1 MLAKRIICCLDVDRG
16 RVVKGIRFAD
26 LRDAGDPVELAAR
39 YNREGADE
47 LTFLDI
53 SASHEGR
60 QTMLEVAARTAE
72 EVFIPFTVGGG
83 IRTVEDFRNV
93 LKTGADKVA
102 VTTAAI
108 QNPDLIREA
117 AERFG
122 SQCVVLSMDVKRIGA
137 EEPASRK
144 PRAGSRLLDSSTPR
158 ISPPRWECYTHG
170 GRTPT
175 GVDALDWAKRAE
187 ELGAGEFLLNSIDAD
202 GTMAGYDVE
211 LCRTIADAVSVPV
224 IASGGAGT
232 PEHIHAALTE
242 GRAEAA
248 LVASITHFSMHA
260 IAAIKSYLRQRGV
273 PVRPT
278 PFMA

>member
-1 MLAKRIICCLDVDRG
+1 MLAKRIITCLDVDRG
-16 RVVKGIRFAD
+16 RVVKGIKFAD

-53 SASHEGR
+53 TASHEGR

-108 QNPDLIREA
+108 QHPDLIREA

-122 SQCVVLSMDVKRIGA
+122 SQCVVLSMDVKRVQLTPGA
-137 EEPASRK
+137 PK
-144 PRAGSRLLDSSTPR
+144 
-158 ISPPRWECYTHG
+158 WECYLHG

-175 GVDALDWAKRAE
+175 GVDALEWAKRTE
-187 ELGAGEFLLNSIDAD
+187 KLGAGEFLLNSMDAD

-248 LVASITHFSMHA
+248 LIASITHFSMHA
-260 IAAIKSYLRQRGV
+260 IAEIKSYLKQRGV

-278 PFMA
+278 PFMS

>member
-83 IRTVEDFRNV
+83 IRAVEDFRNV

-108 QNPDLIREA
+108 QHPDLIREA

-122 SQCVVLSMDVKRIGA
+122 SQCVVLSMDVKRVQPTSGG
-137 EEPASRK
+137 PK
-144 PRAGSRLLDSSTPR
+144 
-158 ISPPRWECYTHG
+158 WECYTHG

-187 ELGAGEFLLNSIDAD
+187 ELGAGEFLLNSMDAD

-248 LVASITHFSMHA
+248 LIATITHFSMHA
-260 IAAIKSYLRQRGV
+260 IAEIKNYLRQRGV

>member
-1 MLAKRIICCLDVDRG
+1 MLAKRIITCLDVDRG

-60 QTMLEVAARTAE
+60 QTMLEVASRTAE

-83 IRTVEDFRNV
+83 IRTVDDFRAV

-108 QNPDLIREA
+108 KNPDLIREA

-122 SQCVVLSMDVKRIGA
+122 SQCVVLSMDVKRD
-137 EEPASRK
+137 ASDPSK
-144 PRAGSRLLDSSTPR
+144 
-158 ISPPRWECYTHG
+158 PRWECYING

-175 GVDALDWAKRAE
+175 GVDALEWAKRAQD
-187 ELGAGEFLLNSIDAD
+187 LGAGEFLLNSIDAD
-202 GTMAGYDVE
+202 GTMAGYDVA
-211 LCRTIADAVSVPV
+211 LCRTIADAVSAPV

-248 LVASITHFSMHA
+248 LIASITHFSMHA
-260 IAAIKSYLRQRGV
+260 IAEIKTYLKERGV

-278 PFMA
+278 QFMP

>member
-16 RVVKGIRFAD
+16 RVVKGIKFSD

-39 YNREGADE
+39 YNTEGADE

-53 SASHEGR
+53 TASHEGR
-60 QTMLEVAARTAE
+60 QTMLEVASRTAE

-83 IRTVEDFRNV
+83 IRTVDDFRAV

-108 QNPDLIREA
+108 ENPTLIREA

-122 SQCVVLSMDVKRIGA
+122 SQCVVLSMDVKRGA
-137 EEPASRK
+137 
-144 PRAGSRLLDSSTPR
+144 DTP
-158 ISPPRWECYTHG
+158 SGKTSWQCYSHG

-175 GVDALDWAKRAE
+175 DIDALDWAKRAQD
-187 ELGAGEFLLNSIDAD
+187 LGAGEFLLNSMDAD
-202 GTMAGYDVE
+202 GTMGGYDIA
-211 LCRTIADAVSVPV
+211 LCRTIADAVSAPV

-248 LVASITHFSMHA
+248 LIASITHFSKHA
-260 IAAIKSYLRQRGV
+260 LADIKRYLADRGV

-278 PFMA
+278 HIAD

>member
-83 IRTVEDFRNV
+83 IRAVEDFRSV

-108 QNPDLIREA
+108 QHPDLIREA

-122 SQCVVLSMDVKRIGA
+122 SQCVVLSMDVKRVEQAPGG
-137 EEPASRK
+137 PK
-144 PRAGSRLLDSSTPR
+144 
-158 ISPPRWECYTHG
+158 WECYTHG

-248 LVASITHFSMHA
+248 LIASITHFSMHA
-260 IAAIKSYLRQRGV
+260 IAEIKTYLRQRGV

-278 PFMA
+278 PFMS

>member
-1 MLAKRIICCLDVDRG
+1 MLAKRIICCLDVDGG
-16 RVVKGIRFAD
+16 RVVKGIKFSD

-39 YNREGADE
+39 YNAEGADE

-53 SASHEGR
+53 TASHEGR
-60 QTMLEVAARTAE
+60 QTMLEVAGRTAE

-83 IRTVEDFRNV
+83 IRTVEDFRAV

-108 QNPDLIREA
+108 ENPTLIREA

-122 SQCVVLSMDVKRIGA
+122 SQCVVLSMDVKR
-137 EEPASRK
+137 
-144 PRAGSRLLDSSTPR
+144 RADAP
-158 ISPPRWECYTHG
+158 PDKPRWECYTHG

-175 GVDALDWAKRAE
+175 GVDALDWARRAE
-187 ELGAGEFLLNSIDAD
+187 DLGAGEFLLNSIDAD
-202 GTMAGYDVE
+202 GTQAGYDVQ
-211 LCRTIADAVSVPV
+211 LCRTIADAVSAPV
-224 IASGGAGT
+224 IASGGAGK
-232 PEHIHAALTE
+232 PEHIHTALTE

-248 LVASITHFSMHA
+248 LIASITHYSTHA
-260 IAAIKSYLRQRGV
+260 IADIKRYLADRGV

-278 PFMA
+278 HIPA

>member
-1 MLAKRIICCLDVDRG
+1 MLAKRIITCLDVDRG
-16 RVVKGIRFAD
+16 RVVKGIKFAD

-53 SASHEGR
+53 TASHEGR

-83 IRTVEDFRNV
+83 IRSVEDFRNV

-108 QNPDLIREA
+108 QHPDLIREA

-122 SQCVVLSMDVKRIGA
+122 SQCVVLSMDVKRVV
-137 EEPASRK
+137 
-144 PRAGSRLLDSSTPR
+144 STPV
-158 ISPPRWECYTHG
+158 PVRWECYIHG

-175 GVDALDWAKRAE
+175 GVDALEWAKRAE
-187 ELGAGEFLLNSIDAD
+187 ELGAGEFLLNSMDAD

-224 IASGGAGT
+224 IASGGAGI
-232 PEHIHAALTE
+232 PEHIYQALTD

-248 LVASITHFSMHA
+248 LIASITHFSMHA
-260 IAAIKSYLRQRGV
+260 IADIKNYLRQRGV

-278 PFMA
+278 PFMS

>member
-16 RVVKGIRFAD
+16 RVVKGIKFSD

-39 YNREGADE
+39 YNTEGADE

-53 SASHEGR
+53 TASHEGR
-60 QTMLEVAARTAE
+60 QTMLEVAGRTAE
-72 EVFIPFTVGGG
+72 MVFIPFTVGGG
-83 IRTVEDFRNV
+83 IRTVDDFRAV

-102 VTTAAI
+102 VTTAAME
-108 QNPDLIREA
+108 NPALIREA

-122 SQCVVLSMDVKRIGA
+122 SQCVVLSMDVKR
-137 EEPASRK
+137 
-144 PRAGSRLLDSSTPR
+144 RADAPTENPG
-158 ISPPRWECYTHG
+158 WECYTHG
-170 GRTPT
+170 GRTAT
-175 GVDALDWAKRAE
+175 GVDALDWARRAE
-187 ELGAGEFLLNSIDAD
+187 DLGAGEFLLNSIDAD
-202 GTMAGYDVE
+202 GTQAGYDVQ

-248 LVASITHFSMHA
+248 LIASITHYATHA
-260 IAAIKSYLRQRGV
+260 IADIKQYLADRGV

-278 PFMA
+278 HIPA